1 MTNNNNNYL
10 DFEGLKKYNTNIKNI
25 INEKDLSLQL
35 KINETNNS
43 ISKEKLRAENV
54 ESILSDNLRDEIAR
68 AEKAE
73 LDLSNNINFE
83 VGRLSNLI
91 DSNKISLQTNIDK
104 EEASRVSEIM
114 RVETKHVAELQSLDN
129 SLQSFTREQIA
140 ILDNNLTSD
149 YQTADESIRV
159 DLRAEAIV
167 RENKD
172 TLHDN
177 QIAFLDGKIDDTTL
191 GLNDKIDNLNADYI
205 VLNNKVLSHIDN
217 INNPHNVTKEQLG
230 AASQDDH
237 NALEGRVSTLESNSI
252 FKTPNNGDTTQTILS
267 GIDIDGNVNIKGD
280 LTFNGKAHTID
291 TETLQVKD
299 NFITVNSDNQ
309 DLGLSPAGIA
319 IQTGT
324 TPYIIAYDKE
334 NDSVSLGVG
343 VENDGSF
350 AFKDGEKKPILTRA
364 QSSELQDKHLLIW
377 DAKRNI
383 AIDGGL
389 YDEESL
395 KDTFATWN
403 AYNELVSE
411 VHLNDKDIEN
421 LQLGTQT
428 LNKFLQDEANS
439 LKTNVK
445 SISGGINEIH
455 DQLES
460 HELRKDNPHNVLW
473 SQINHNALSDSIP
486 YMDGHF
492 SEGGYAGSST
502 LVSRADH
509 SHPIDTSRAPVNH
522 ASASNIYGQA
532 TTTEFGHV
540 KVDDVL
546 NINSSNPLQNKIIA
560 EALNKKLDLIE
571 PSYLQTEFIMVERD
585 YNGYRQVQRMGT
597 FTPQT
602 SYGNFMPVLRG
613 MQGQLK
619 GQTPPLDKQT
629 DLDLINRGELTE
641 KLNTKLN
648 KIPNSDGY
656 YIYAQRPDGSQHMV
670 PYSSGTNGSNIAFR
684 TSSGQIKG
692 VTPEE
697 DDDLVIKSYVD
708 GNISNINKSIS
719 DINSNIVDVRSAFA
733 ASDLRIV
740 ELFQTADTNLNA
752 SIIDSQKRIAF
763 IESTNQNAIKLNESI
778 ENIINDIKNGG
789 YSSSQQFILS
799 FIADKDSAGNLTGE
813 YSPKFSPFSSDINAG
828 ILE

>member
-10 DFEGLKKYNTNIKNI
+10 DFEGLKKYDTNIKNI

-230 AASQDDH
+230 AASQEDH
-237 NALEGRVSTLESNSI
+237 IELKNRVASLESNSI
-252 FKTPNNGDTTQTILS
+252 FKSPNEETQIISGNLGITGDVV
-267 GIDIDGNVNIKGD
+267 IDGD

-411 VHLNDKDIEN
+411 VHSNDSDIKNLQDAAQNLNDSIEN
-421 LQLGTQT
+421 EL
-428 LNKFLQDEANS
+428 NS
-439 LKTNVK
+439 LKTNTK
-445 SISGGINEIH
+445 TFSGSINEIH

-492 SEGGYAGSST
+492 SEDGYAGSST

-546 NINSSNPLQNKIIA
+546 NINSSNPLQNKVIV

-571 PSYLQTEFIMVERD
+571 PPTLEDDFVVMVVKDHDGFRQIQKAGTYIPNTN
-585 YNGYRQVQRMGT
+585 YND
-597 FTPQT
+597 
-602 SYGNFMPVLRG
+602 FMPILRG
-613 MQGQLK
+613 MEGQVL

-641 KLNTKLN
+641 KLNTKIN
-648 KIPNSDGY
+648 KMVKNDGC
-656 YIYAQRPDGSQHMV
+656 YIYAQRPDGDQQMV
-670 PYSSGTNGSNIAFR
+670 PYSNGIKGGNVPLR
-684 TSSGQIKG
+684 TADGQIKG

-778 ENIINDIKNGG
+778 ENIINDIKNGV